1 MMETGMDTAEDGMT
15 EEMAQAIREVI
26 NFSRFDERYHN
37 LERAHAARA
46 EYFEQKF
53 AEIAEFNGVDKEE
66 LRDWLKQLVKP
77 ESFGLEVRE
86 YKGEEYVVSM

>member
-1 MMETGMDTAEDGMT
+1 MISHR
-15 EEMAQAIREVI
+15 EELTQDMAQAIREVI
-26 NFSRFDERYHN
+26 NFSRFDERYHQ
-37 LERAHAARA
+37 LERAHAARS